1 MLSGAFSSK
10 NVQHANNYFIPNQ
23 DWYQIFVLQK
33 SQLLIVSS
41 PVSQDKAHF
50 DTSSD
55 ELEVVRTLPL
65 GKHITDS
72 KETSILTK
80 SGQMPSP
87 KKKLGTLSFNYVQIA
102 DQT

>member
-1 MLSGAFSSK
+1 MFSVAFSSK

-33 SQLLIVSS
+33 SQLLKVSS

-55 ELEVVRTLPL
+55 ELETYC
-65 GKHITDS
+65 S
-72 KETSILTK
+72 SETFHSVNTSPIQKKQASLQRADKYHLQRK
-80 SGQMPSP
+80 S
-87 KKKLGTLSFNYVQIA
+87 LEV
-102 DQT
+102 